1 MTNDYQIRGMIVHPC
16 PSPLG
21 PSNSNIQGLDFSQQ
35 DIVTILQPAVTENLN
50 HIAAL
55 HHRGKQGPGKP
66 SIHAKNYT

>member
-1 MTNDYQIRGMIVHPC
+1 MIVHPRL
-16 PSPLG
+16 SPLG
-21 PSNSNIQGLDFSQQ
+21 LSNYNIQGLYFNQQ
-35 DIVTILQPAVTENLN
+35 DIVTILQPAVTKNLN